1 MLTLI
6 AWAFL
11 LPEFNMPKLI
21 DRQIEQDEHGYYCID
36 TYQGFTRYPLV
47 GYGYTEEQ
55 AIKDAEY
62 QARMVWGE

>member
-1 MLTLI
+1 
-6 AWAFL
+6 
-11 LPEFNMPKLI
+11 MPKLI
-21 DRQIEQDEHGYYCID
+21 DRQIESDENGYYCID

-55 AIKDAEY
+55 AIKDAEH